1 MSSNTN
7 SLVSNFSNLFSLSNP
22 NTVKTPTPSKTQT
35 NPTPN
40 TIQPTSIIDSIKS
53 TVENTFSQNSN
64 KSPTLTSSQKNTT
77 QPLSNNVVSK
87 SQTQQSTTSSVKSQ
101 TQQQTPQ
108 QTPSPQT
115 TQQTPQQT
123 SQQTVPQTVQQTI
136 PQTSAVSFD
145 GNSIPSTTFIK
156 DNNEITI
163 SVNNTLWRNLM
174 NLSIL
179 IFTVRNFMIFTI
191 CAILLF
197 LSYNVFLYN
206 VEKTDFFNKHLG
218 KGVVEIFKD
227 LKAIIS
233 NTIFGLE
240 TATDTVTQSIGLSN
254 KRSKVVSHDQEEN
267 NSNVK
272 EKKSIEKKSKT
283 KQLEN
288 KINEPNYESIYEKEI
303 KSFEKALG
311 DFDSPNKKGWCYV
324 GSDRGYRSCVK
335 VSEQDACLSKD
346 IYPRKDLCENPTLR
360 I

>member
-22 NTVKTPTPSKTQT
+22 NTVKTPTPSKTQKS
-35 NPTPN
+35 PTPN

-101 TQQQTPQ
+101 TPQQTPQ

-115 TQQTPQQT
+115 AQQTPQQT
-123 SQQTVPQTVQQTI
+123 APQTVQQTA

-163 SVNNTLWRNLM
+163 SVNNTLWRNLI

-267 NSNVK
+267 NSDTK
-272 EKKSIEKKSKT
+272 EKKTIEKKSKT